1 MRVPLPASL
10 RSRLILLVA
19 INGAVLALVAYG
31 VVVVTVQRQLDAAL
45 DEGLAAR
52 ASDVAAAWRSG
63 GQSPLADPFAQ
74 VLDSSGEVLA
84 RSAGTPS
91 TPLLTTAEF
100 DRARRAEVRLDTS
113 VPALLGAARL
123 MARPADD
130 AVVVVAAPLAG
141 LDAAEERLLALFGA
155 VLAVLLLVL
164 TAGTWALV
172 SAALQPVGRMTS
184 AADRMAAESSSV
196 VPLPVPPG
204 DDELSQLARTLN
216 RLLDGLAAALNRE
229 RALVDDASHELRTPL
244 TVLRG
249 ELELAVD
256 ELDPALQRQG
266 VERALGEVERL
277 STLADDLLVL
287 ARETGGT
294 DRPRTV
300 VALVPWLREVAS
312 DVTPSDVTV
321 SVSGDERL
329 RAAVEPSA
337 LARAVGNIVNNAVAA
352 NSHAVDI
359 RVTDDGPMAVVRVH
373 DDGPGF
379 GDDVLPRVFDRFVR
393 GEPSRARTAPPVGSS
408 RAGLGLAIVRAV
420 VEAHG
425 GTVSASN
432 DAGGG
437 AVVEL
442 RLPASR

>member
-1 MRVPLPASL
+1 MRARLPTSL
-10 RSRLILLVA
+10 RSRLTLLVA

-31 VVVVTVQRQLDAAL
+31 GLVLTVQRQLDAAL

-63 GQSPLADPFAQ
+63 GQGTLADPFAQ
-74 VLDSSGEVLA
+74 VLSSSGAVLA
-84 RSAGTPS
+84 RSASTPS
-91 TPLLTTAEF
+91 APLLTTAEF
-100 DRARRAEVRLDTS
+100 DRARTVEVRLDTT

-123 MARPADD
+123 MARPLDD
-130 AVVVVAAPLAG
+130 AVFVVAAPLAG
-141 LDAAEERLLALFGA
+141 LDAAADRLLALLGA
-155 VLAVLLLVL
+155 VLAVLLVVL
-164 TAGTWALV
+164 TAGTWAVV

-184 AADRMAAESSSV
+184 AADRMAAESSSP

-216 RLLDGLAAALNRE
+216 RLLDGLAASLDRE

-256 ELDPALQRQG
+256 ELDPAQQRQG
-266 VERALGEVERL
+266 VERALAEVERL
-277 STLADDLLVL
+277 STLADDLLLL

-300 VALVPWLREVAS
+300 VALVPWLRKVVS
-312 DVTPSDVTV
+312 DVTPSEVTV
-321 SVSGDERL
+321 TVSGDERV

-337 LARAVGNIVNNAVAA
+337 LTRAVGNLLSNAVGA
-352 NSHAVDI
+352 NSRTVDI
-359 RVTDDGPMAVVRVH
+359 HVEVEGAVAVVRVH

-379 GDDVLPRVFDRFVR
+379 PDDVLPRVFDRFVR
-393 GEPSRARTAPPVGSS
+393 GEPSRARTAPPAGSS
-408 RAGLGLAIVRAV
+408 GAGLGLAIVRAV

-425 GTVSASN
+425 GTVSAAN
-432 DAGGG
+432 AATGG